1 MICLLAALGLGRCL
15 SEPATQKHKRPERL
29 PLQTEIHSSASLYAA
44 AQLTCW
50 LGLAGWLARC
60 LLLRHVRGG
69 GGGEEE
75 KVGGGRSGSA

>member
-1 MICLLAALGLGRCL
+1 MMCLLAALGLDRCL
-15 SEPATQKHKRPERL
+15 SEPPTQKHKRPERL

-44 AQLTCW
+44 ARLTC
-50 LGLAGWLARC
+50 WLARC

-75 KVGGGRSGSA
+75 KVGGVRSGSA